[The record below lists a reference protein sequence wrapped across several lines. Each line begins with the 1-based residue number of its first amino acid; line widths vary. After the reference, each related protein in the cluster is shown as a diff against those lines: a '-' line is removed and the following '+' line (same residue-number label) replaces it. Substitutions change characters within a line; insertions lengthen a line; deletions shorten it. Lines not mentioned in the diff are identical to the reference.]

1 MYYPCEFFSQD
12 IMQELFVM
20 QQITTISSN
29 PIQQMQLVLENNDTV
44 DFKLYYSMREQSWF
58 YDFSYKDLTVNGSK
72 VTLHPNALRQFRRI
86 IPFGIAFDSDGQVEP
101 FAQDDFSS
109 GRIKMYILNSEDIQ
123 SVEQEVFNS

>member
-12 IMQELFVM
+12 IIQELFVM

-86 IPFGIAFDSDGQVEP
+86 IPLELLLIPMGKWNHLH
-101 FAQDDFSS
+101 
-109 GRIKMYILNSEDIQ
+109 KMI
-123 SVEQEVFNS
+123 FHPAG

>member
-1 MYYPCEFFSQD
+1 
-12 IMQELFVM
+12 M

-86 IPFGIAFDSDGQVEP
+86 IPLE
-101 FAQDDFSS
+101 
-109 GRIKMYILNSEDIQ
+109 LL
-123 SVEQEVFNS
+123 